1 MKPPIHEV
9 VRRIAR
15 LPLKHA
21 YAHVQALVEIEGE
34 ESQRTQRYGE
44 LTSLL
49 ASIQTRRLQLN
60 K

>member
-9 VRRIAR
+9 VRRIQR
-15 LPLKHA
+15 LPLKHKV
-21 YAHVQALVEIEGE
+21 AHIRALVAVE
-34 ESQRTQRYGE
+34 EKESRRTQRYGE